1 MFVFSESESAQK
13 VGVRNKESE
22 LGSRTPKT
30 KGECEKQGKVW
41 QLDKE
46 SFQDNKKRRKQPM
59 WMWWQNEILL
69 IYCVFHFDQFTLCH
83 DATTWKRNARAKE
96 LKERKMSWNKMSLLA
111 TKEKNTKRKE
121 IESNKPKE

>member
-46 SFQDNKKRRKQPM
+46 SFQDNKKKTEATNVNVM
-59 WMWWQNEILL
+59 TKWNIAYLL
-69 IYCVFHFDQFTLCH
+69 RFSFWPIHVMPRCH
-83 DATTWKRNARAKE
+83 NMK
-96 LKERKMSWNKMSLLA
+96 KERKSKG
-111 TKEKNTKRKE
+111 TERKKNELK
-121 IESNKPKE
+121 